1 MGLPIQAAPTYRCVL
16 PSDGR
21 EITFRPFL
29 VKEQKVLILARES
42 EDSKETLEAVKTL
55 ISNVTEGEVN
65 ANELPMVDMEYL
77 FIKVRSVS
85 VGEHSTINL
94 NCSNGECKG
103 TGEVKI
109 NLEEIVVEGE
119 FPNDTIKISDTVGVV
134 LKLIQ
139 VKDVDGMEEMHQA
152 DQMIEIVKR
161 SIVRIF
167 DEENVY
173 EASETSDKDLNDFV
187 ENLSFKQLEILGG
200 FFDSVPKLR
209 KEVEFKCNL
218 CESVQT
224 RMLEGLSSFF

>member
-94 NCSNGECKG
+94 NCSNGECRG
-103 TGEVKI
+103 TGEVVI

-119 FPNDTIKISDTVGVV
+119 FPNDTVMINDNVGVV

-152 DQMIEIVKR
+152 DQMVEIVKR

-173 EASETSDKDLNDFV
+173 EASETSDKDLNDFI

-200 FFDSVPKLR
+200 FFDSVPKLK

-224 RMLEGLSSFF
+224 RMLEGLQSFF

>member
-94 NCSNGECKG
+94 NCSNGECRG
-103 TGEVKI
+103 TGEVSLRVSF
-109 NLEEIVVEGE
+109 NGHSC
-119 FPNDTIKISDTVGVV
+119 PRPDRQAVG
-134 LKLIQ
+134 
-139 VKDVDGMEEMHQA
+139 G
-152 DQMIEIVKR
+152 
-161 SIVRIF
+161 
-167 DEENVY
+167 
-173 EASETSDKDLNDFV
+173 
-187 ENLSFKQLEILGG
+187 
-200 FFDSVPKLR
+200 
-209 KEVEFKCNL
+209 
-218 CESVQT
+218 
-224 RMLEGLSSFF
+224 

>member
-94 NCSNGECKG
+94 NCSNGECRG
-103 TGEVKI
+103 TGEVVI

-119 FPNDTIKISDTVGVV
+119 FPNDTVMISDNVGVV

-152 DQMIEIVKR
+152 DQMVEIVKR

-173 EASETSDKDLNDFV
+173 EASETSDKDLNDFI

-200 FFDSVPKLR
+200 FFDSVPKLK